1 MRKHIL
7 KTKRRCKKMGRNL
20 KYQFKYCIE
29 KNLTLGAK
37 KHSLKKEKMMDKIR
51 IFSYADRKDLID
63 FTANLANFL
72 KETHPE
78 IKLIKDIDSNHIQE
92 FLNKKKTECSQATLS
107 QYTSRARK
115 TARLINNTFK
125 TDVNFKVET
134 PKSEKS
140 LQILRDQQMQ
150 LEHFKKL
157 EETIRGNGL
166 KAIELSRN
174 FGLRVQEIAKLQKRD
189 IDLKNWEIKIIDS
202 KGSRSRNVKFKT
214 VEQFNIA
221 QKLWNSTNREVNRI
235 VPIKADSIN
244 KSINRALKKLDIKNE
259 YGYTSNHSIR
269 KLYAQ
274 EEYDRFRE
282 SGDDIETACCKV
294 SEQLGHSPERGLDE
308 NLINRYIK
316 NIW

>member
-1 MRKHIL
+1 
-7 KTKRRCKKMGRNL
+7 MGKNL

-29 KNLTLGAK
+29 KNLNLGAN
-37 KHSLKKEKMMDKIR
+37 KHSLKKEKMMDKTR
-51 IFSYADRKDLID
+51 IFSYADRKDLIN

-107 QYTSRARK
+107 QYTSRAKK
-115 TARLINNTFK
+115 TARLMNNVFK
-125 TDVNFKVET
+125 TDIKFEIQT

-140 LQILRDQQMQ
+140 LQILRDQQME
-150 LEHFKKL
+150 LEHFRKL
-157 EETIRGNGL
+157 EETIKGNGL

-174 FGLRVQEIAKLQKRD
+174 FGLRVEEIAKLQKRD
-189 IDLKNWEIKIIDS
+189 IDLENWEIKIIDS
-202 KGSRSRNVKFKT
+202 KGSRDRNIRFKT
-214 VEQFNIA
+214 VEQFNVA
-221 QKLWNSTNREVNRI
+221 KKLWDSVNRDVDRI
-235 VPIKADSIN
+235 VPIKGDSIN
-244 KSINRALKKLDIKNE
+244 KSINRALKNLDIKKE
-259 YGYTSNHSIR
+259 YGYTSNHSVR

-282 SGDDIETACCKV
+282 SGNDIETACCKV
-294 SEQLGHSPERGLDE
+294 SVQLGHSEERGLDE